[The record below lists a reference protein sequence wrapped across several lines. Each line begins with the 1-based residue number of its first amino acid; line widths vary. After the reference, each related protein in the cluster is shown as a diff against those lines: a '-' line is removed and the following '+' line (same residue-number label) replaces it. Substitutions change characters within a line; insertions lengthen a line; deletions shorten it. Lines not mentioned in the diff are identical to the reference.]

1 MARNSTIVIALSH
14 RVAAFTYGTIQ
25 DDDTGSSKGFRVEKI
40 GEWATAENE
49 AGELSSSHST
59 SGR

>member
-1 MARNSTIVIALSH
+1 MIALSH

-25 DDDTGSSKGFRVEKI
+25 DDDTVSSKGFRVEKI

-49 AGELSSSHST
+49 AGELLSSQPT
-59 SGR
+59 PGR